1 MRLAD
6 ILRPECVVADLD
18 AATIPSLL
26 AALARPVA
34 QCTGLDPQV
43 LASALQAR
51 EKLGSTGVGEG
62 VAVPHCKV
70 PGLGGLAASLGR
82 VRAGVDFRAID
93 GKPTFLF
100 VALFAPERAGAEH
113 LQALARVSRLL
124 KRAELRKALL
134 DAPDAAG
141 MYRVLVD
148 EDARLP

>member
-1 MRLAD
+1 
-6 ILRPECVVADLD
+6 
-18 AATIPSLL
+18 
-26 AALARPVA
+26 
-34 QCTGLDPQV
+34 
-43 LASALQAR
+43 
-51 EKLGSTGVGEG
+51 
-62 VAVPHCKV
+62 
-70 PGLGGLAASLGR
+70 
-82 VRAGVDFRAID
+82 VDFRAID

-141 MYRVLVD
+141 MFRVLVD